1 MSVVPDYLRRQV
13 VEGEREPDL
22 LVPER
27 LLCIV
32 DAIDEQMS
40 VKRRLVEILERQE
53 EEDS

>member
-1 MSVVPDYLRRQV
+1 MSVVRDYLRRQV

-27 LLCIV
+27 RLCIA

-40 VKRRLVEILERQE
+40 VKRRIVEILERQE
-53 EEDS
+53 EDS

>member
-1 MSVVPDYLRRQV
+1 MSVVPDYLQRQV

-27 LLCIV
+27 LLYIV
-32 DAIDEQMS
+32 DTIEEQMS

-53 EEDS
+53 EDS